1 MKQLYWRSLR
11 LAGTW
16 ALAIGLICGISSSG
30 LLAQGLSA
38 PSMLWEQ
45 TLVGEDDAKLRWP
58 VAVASAADDEILVAD
73 GFKNRLILFKFK
85 ETAGG
90 WTVEK
95 TTTLP
100 ATPRA
105 LASGNGRYVVALRQ
119 AGGVFVVERPS
130 LQLRK
135 VGVAPGVMPSAIAAG
150 PGSSIAVFDAA
161 SSRILILSEDGGVLN
176 QIRLT
181 GEISSLAAAVNGDI
195 YASVAQPAEIRR
207 YSADSELIDTW
218 LPPKTS
224 QFPPWPAGL
233 AVEPGGTLFVSD
245 RRAGSL
251 LVLDTSSGRLK
262 GTGSRHGWES
272 GLLNRPA
279 GIGLLP
285 DGRLAVADQG
295 NGRVQIF
302 RPIE

>member
-1 MKQLYWRSLR
+1 MKQLHRWKLR
-11 LAGTW
+11 FAGTW
-16 ALAIGLICGISSSG
+16 ILWIGLLFGASSNE
-30 LLAQGLSA
+30 LLAQSLSA

-45 TLVGEDDAKLRWP
+45 TLIGEEEGKLRWP
-58 VAVASAADDEILVAD
+58 VAVASAADDEMLVAD
-73 GFKNRLILFKFK
+73 GFQNRLVLFKFK
-85 ETAGG
+85 GG
-90 WTVEK
+90 AVGWAVEK

-100 ATPRA
+100 APPRA
-105 LASGNGRYVVALRQ
+105 LASVGGHYLVGLRQ
-119 AGGVFVVERPS
+119 AGGVFAVERPS

-135 VGVAPGVMPSAIAAG
+135 VGVPSGVMPSALAAG
-150 PGSSIAVFDAA
+150 PAGSIAVFDAA
-161 SSRILILSEDGGVLN
+161 SSRILMLSEDGSVLK
-176 QIRLT
+176 QIRIR

-195 YASVAQPAEIRR
+195 FASVAQPAEIRR
-207 YSADSELIDTW
+207 YSADSGLIDTW
-218 LPPKTS
+218 LLPKTS
-224 QFPPWPAGL
+224 QFPPWPAGI

-279 GIGLLP
+279 GLGLMP
-285 DGRLAVADQG
+285 DGRIAVADQG

-302 RPIE
+302 RSIE